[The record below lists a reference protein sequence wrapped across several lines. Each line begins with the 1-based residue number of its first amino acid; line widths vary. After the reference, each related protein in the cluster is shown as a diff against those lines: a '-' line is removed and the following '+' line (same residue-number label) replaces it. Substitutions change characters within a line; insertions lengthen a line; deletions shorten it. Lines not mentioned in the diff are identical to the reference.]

1 MPSRIQ
7 TITTG
12 RTSSKQGLGV
22 GSTQVEKNSTIP
34 VAASVESNK
43 SKFGAPGSNNSSLF
57 DASSPKN
64 YDGVTMSNDRLTDYI
79 RATNLK
85 DR

>member
-1 MPSRIQ
+1 M
-7 TITTG
+7 
-12 RTSSKQGLGV
+12 
-22 GSTQVEKNSTIP
+22 
-34 VAASVESNK
+34 ESNK

-85 DR
+85 DRQTTMKLTRKDMSRLSMAGIF